1 MNNLSQNNFLLMCF
15 SKESELRS
23 LSAFATHFAS
33 LTRLLSTRFQI
44 NWFGL
49 GLWCFL
55 LIIVWSRDHPHR
67 MRGDLFLLSI
77 AM

>member
-33 LTRLLSTRFQI
+33 LTRLLSTDFKSI
-44 NWFGL
+44 SSDLVFGVSYSSL
-49 GLWCFL
+49 FGAEIT
-55 LIIVWSRDHPHR
+55 LIK
-67 MRGDLFLLSI
+67 
-77 AM
+77 